1 MWDFNIDSF
10 WDALMWS
17 LLLFFWIAYIF
28 VWVRCL
34 FDMFADT
41 SLGGFAKTVWAICFI
56 FFGPLTTLVY
66 LIARGNSMNDRAM
79 KQQADMRARQDQ
91 YIRSVAAEAPS
102 ASPAEQI
109 KHAKDLLDAGAINQ
123 QEFDALKAKALA

>member
-34 FDMFADT
+34 FDMFSDT
-41 SLGGFAKTVWAICFI
+41 SLGGFAKALWAICFI
-56 FFGPLTTLVY
+56 FFGPLTTLIY

-79 KQQADMRARQDQ
+79 QQQANMRARQDQ
-91 YIRSVAAEAPS
+91 YIRSVAAETAN
-102 ASPAEQI
+102 PAEQI
-109 KHAKDLLDAGAINQ
+109 KNAKDLLDAGAISQ
-123 QEFDALKAKALA
+123 QEFETLKAKALA